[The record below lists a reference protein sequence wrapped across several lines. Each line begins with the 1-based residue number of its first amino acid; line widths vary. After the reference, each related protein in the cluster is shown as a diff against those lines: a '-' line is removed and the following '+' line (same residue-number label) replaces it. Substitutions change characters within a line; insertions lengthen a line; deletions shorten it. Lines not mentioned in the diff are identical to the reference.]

1 MTWADWLILTCG
13 VAGVVLAQ
21 IPKTQ
26 RYACFAGLLGQIGW
40 FSAVSFSSQ
49 PGIWLTCLVYAL
61 AWAYGLWLHWCL
73 PWLEGLYTMP
83 SAGALTTPASPRSRK
98 KPKLQLVPKPDAKGM
113 GLG

>member
-40 FSAVSFSSQ
+40 FSAVSFTTQ
-49 PGIWLTCLVYAL
+49 PGIWLTCVVYAL
-61 AWAYGLWLHWCL
+61 AWGYGLWLHWL
-73 PWLEGLYTMP
+73 MP
-83 SAGALTTPASPRSRK
+83 YLDSITTPSGDPWIAPRSSTRRRP
-98 KPKLQLVPKPDAKGM
+98 KPKLVGGKDVPPER
-113 GLG
+113 